1 MRKRVAAHILAL
13 VHTKKGADL
22 FWRAAGCQTQSC
34 SKRRKDLRCRH
45 RCLLSTPLQTKET
58 HAGVNPAYCKLKVSP
73 FTDVAFPKRA
83 VEVPRNCTLRH
94 VVRQLLGS
102 RNGSQR
108 GKAGLVFACE
118 WPSNSVKLFWTRSW
132 PPPVCRRFAHSPAAS
147 DLLERNSKCLPKRT
161 LPSICVQS

>member
-1 MRKRVAAHILAL
+1 MICAQKGCRPHPSACTHKERGWPFLASGWL
-13 VHTKKGADL
+13 SNAE
-22 FWRAAGCQTQSC
+22 
-34 SKRRKDLRCRH
+34 
-45 RCLLSTPLQTKET
+45 LLEKAERSPLSSSLPAFDASANTET

-118 WPSNSVKLFWTRSW
+118 WPSNSVKLFWMDPIVAPTCLS
-132 PPPVCRRFAHSPAAS
+132 PVRPFA
-147 DLLERNSKCLPKRT
+147 RG
-161 LPSICVQS
+161 V